1 MLSLSSL
8 IEFLLDMMR
17 DPATQNDFARN
28 PTAALAARGLSNVT
42 AQDVHDVQPMLA
54 DHTGV
59 TASAGGAHTAHPAV
73 GHTYDHASDHPY
85 GSGSYAAHHAVAH
98 DPLPA
103 IQHVTNAYQVD
114 HTMVVR
120 NVTQEYK
127 QYATYKSYLTDNSI
141 HAENGGTVI
150 QDSFNTK
157 NVGVDLTGAHVDHS
171 VIAAGDAN
179 GSGNTVTSTTT
190 EGSHNDDHSTAVT
203 GSHDSSADHD
213 YTGVGND
220 SSTHHD
226 THASSDSHDSVTAH
240 DSGDVNDSYG
250 AHAAHAEP
258 VDDGAADATAHHSV

>member
-59 TASAGGAHTAHPAV
+59 SASASGAHALHAAPA
-73 GHTYDHASDHPY
+73 YAHASGHP
-85 GSGSYAAHHAVAH
+85 SGSYAAHHAVAH

-103 IQHVTNAYQVD
+103 IHHVTNAYQVD
-114 HTMVVR
+114 HTTVVR

-127 QYATYKSYLTDNSI
+127 QYATYKTYLSDHSI
-141 HAENGGTVI
+141 HAENGGIVI
-150 QDSFNTK
+150 QDSFNQD
-157 NVGVDLTGAHVDHS
+157 NDGIDLKGAHVDSS
-171 VIAAGDAN
+171 VLAGGDAN
-179 GSGNTVTSTTT
+179 DSGNEVTSTTT
-190 EGSHNDDHSTAVT
+190 EGSNNDDHSTTVT
-203 GSHDSSADHD
+203 DGHDHVTADDHTHVD
-213 YTGVGND
+213 D
-220 SSTHHD
+220 THHD
-226 THASSDSHDSVTAH
+226 APDTHVSSDSSDPN
-240 DSGDVNDSYG
+240 GSYG

-258 VDDGAADATAHHSV
+258 VDDGGADATAHHTV